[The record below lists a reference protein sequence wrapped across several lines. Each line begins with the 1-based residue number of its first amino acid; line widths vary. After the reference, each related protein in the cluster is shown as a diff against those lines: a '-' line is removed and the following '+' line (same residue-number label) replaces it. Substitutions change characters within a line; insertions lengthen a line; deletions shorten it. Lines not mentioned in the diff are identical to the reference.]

1 MRYAS
6 LQYNRKVPATQLDK
20 FQAVS
25 PPTAEPVA
33 IERDGTVAVLTLNR
47 PQVLNALNADLLAK
61 LSSELKVLDGDASV
75 RAVIITGSGSK
86 AFAAGADIAE
96 LNALHSPFQG
106 ATKARSGQA
115 VTLQIE
121 RMKTPVIMAVNGFA
135 LGGGCELAMAG
146 DILIA
151 SDNAKFGQ
159 PEVNLGV
166 MPGYG
171 GSQRTTRL
179 VGKGMAMHMCL
190 TGETIDA
197 QEALRIGL
205 VQKVV
210 PQAQLL
216 EEAKR
221 IAGVIA
227 AKAPLAIEGT
237 KRAINAGA
245 HLSIADALELEA
257 VEFGTLVGTNDFKE
271 GTSAFLEKRKP
282 NWSGN

>member
-20 FQAVS
+20 FQAVN
-25 PPTAEPVA
+25 PPTAEAVA
-33 IERDGTVAVLTLNR
+33 IERDGAVAVLTLNR

-61 LSSELKVLDGDASV
+61 LSSELKTLDADASV

-86 AFAAGADIAE
+86 AFAAGADIGE
-96 LNALHSPFQG
+96 LNALRSPFQG
-106 ATKARSGQA
+106 ATKARTGQA
-115 VTLQIE
+115 ITLQIE
-121 RMKTPVIMAVNGFA
+121 RMKKPVIMAVNGFA

-151 SDNAKFGQ
+151 SENAKFGQ
-159 PEVNLGV
+159 PEVNLGL

-179 VGKGMAMHMCL
+179 VGKGMAMYMCL

-205 VQKVV
+205 VQKVM

-221 IAGVIA
+221 IANVIA